1 MKNFISNY
9 YNLQY
14 LYFWSSQLFINLLI
28 WVITHHD
35 FTMVISYNLALVLIY
50 LLFWLKP
57 SIIQNLK
64 YLFLIVFMFS
74 LVLNKNYILLTFYTL
89 LLFYF
94 YIVKNKNTQWSIKF
108 IDDYKKD
115 FDIIESHL
123 NNEFILFRPLRD
135 FNVFLSFLLLLTP
148 RFSNLFI
155 EESWL
160 LDTITYIYLVLV
172 FVFAFNTLTL
182 VLIFLVIVN
191 KCNPNVK
198 YVILQNGSF
207 ILIGGAALSLNFMG
221 FHVINTSKF
230 FEPLPIELSYL
241 WQERVQGFRST
252 TGDGNF
258 YGQVYKSIF
267 HKLPPVDQNNFID
280 LSKTQNELKNFVS
293 SETKTVYNK
302 AIPFWLRGASK

>member
-160 LDTITYIYLVLV
+160 LDTITYLFGFGLCLCLQHTN
-172 FVFAFNTLTL
+172 FSFN
-182 VLIFLVIVN
+182 IFSYRQQVQPKRQICDFTEWFLYSYWR
-191 KCNPNVK
+191 C
-198 YVILQNGSF
+198 
-207 ILIGGAALSLNFMG
+207 G
-221 FHVINTSKF
+221 FK
-230 FEPLPIELSYL
+230 LK
-241 WQERVQGFRST
+241 
-252 TGDGNF
+252 F
-258 YGQVYKSIF
+258 YGLSC
-267 HKLPPVDQNNFID
+267 HKHQ
-280 LSKTQNELKNFVS
+280 
-293 SETKTVYNK
+293 
-302 AIPFWLRGASK
+302 